1 MHATGEID
9 LHCHSTASDGTLR
22 PAEVVRLAH
31 RNGLSGLALT
41 DHDTIA
47 GVAEAAREAASLGI
61 DFLPGIEV
69 SCAFPRPGTFHLLG
83 YGTDLKS
90 PALRK
95 LVRTLEAAREERAAL
110 IVRRLNALG
119 IDVTLKEAQAEAGEM
134 ATIGRPHLAVLLVR
148 KGHAVSTRDAF
159 TRYLGGGG
167 AAYVDTAP
175 LLPEQAIA
183 LIREAGG
190 MASLGHPFQLRR
202 REFSQLEA
210 LVREL
215 ADQGMEGIE
224 TLHGSH
230 DPEQVHRLTRLADR
244 HNLLTTGGSDFHG
257 ANKPWIRLGEAGER
271 RVIPR
276 RFFDAVTERLKGRRA
291 MRKAG

>member
-22 PAEVVRLAH
+22 PADVVRLAH
-31 RNGLSGLALT
+31 RSGLSGLALT
-41 DHDTIA
+41 DHDTVA

-83 YGTDLKS
+83 YGMDLKS

-95 LVRTLEAAREERAAL
+95 LVRTLEAAREERAAM
-110 IVRRLNALG
+110 IVHRLNALG
-119 IDVTLKEAQAEAGEM
+119 VDVTLQEARAEAGEM
-134 ATIGRPHLAVLLVR
+134 ATIGRPHLAALLVR
-148 KGHAVSTRDAF
+148 KGHVASTRDAF
-159 TRYLGGGG
+159 TRFLGGGG

-175 LLPEQAIA
+175 LSPEQAIE
-183 LIREAGG
+183 LIRDAGG
-190 MASLGHPFQLRR
+190 LASLAHPFQLRR

-215 ADQGMEGIE
+215 AGQGMEGIE

-230 DPEQVHRLTRLADR
+230 DAEQVHRLTRLADR
-244 HNLLTTGGSDFHG
+244 LDLLTTGGSDFHG
-257 ANKPWIRLGEAGER
+257 ANKAWIRLGEAGGR

-276 RFFDAVTERLKGRRA
+276 EFFDLVAVRVKERTAL
-291 MRKAG
+291 RKAG